1 MSDKK
6 RATPTVSII
15 IVNFNGLKHLN
26 KCLSSVLKTEYSNF
40 EIVLVDNGSSDGSV
54 DYVKKNFAVERL
66 KLIELPQ
73 NRGFAEGNNSGVKKA
88 RGKYIVLLNNDTEV
102 DSEWLTP
109 LVNTMESDAGIGA
122 AQPKILLMN
131 RRNRFDSA
139 GNFINLIGSSYAL
152 GLLQVDKGQFDS
164 TNEIFYA
171 KGAAMIT
178 TKTLWEELGGLD
190 PILFLSFEDTDFC
203 WRIWRHGYRVVFVP
217 ASRIYHVGFAST
229 SKVPEIK
236 RFHDTKN
243 RLMILLKNLDAK
255 QLALYSPL
263 IISSFMVEFL
273 LSWLRRDGEARP
285 ILKGMGWVVL
295 HFRKV
300 WSRRVIARSQS
311 EISSNDIM
319 KKFLKAMPFLKR
331 VETRTMYKTLKL
343 GGII

>member
-139 GNFINLIGSSYAL
+139 GNFINLIGSC
-152 GLLQVDKGQFDS
+152 
-164 TNEIFYA
+164 TP
-171 KGAAMIT
+171 
-178 TKTLWEELGGLD
+178 W
-190 PILFLSFEDTDFC
+190 DFC
-203 WRIWRHGYRVVFVP
+203 
-217 ASRIYHVGFAST
+217 
-229 SKVPEIK
+229 KL
-236 RFHDTKN
+236 TKDSLIPPM
-243 RLMILLKNLDAK
+243 RSSM
-255 QLALYSPL
+255 QRAL
-263 IISSFMVEFL
+263 
-273 LSWLRRDGEARP
+273 
-285 ILKGMGWVVL
+285 
-295 HFRKV
+295 
-300 WSRRVIARSQS
+300 Q
-311 EISSNDIM
+311 
-319 KKFLKAMPFLKR
+319 
-331 VETRTMYKTLKL
+331 
-343 GGII
+343 